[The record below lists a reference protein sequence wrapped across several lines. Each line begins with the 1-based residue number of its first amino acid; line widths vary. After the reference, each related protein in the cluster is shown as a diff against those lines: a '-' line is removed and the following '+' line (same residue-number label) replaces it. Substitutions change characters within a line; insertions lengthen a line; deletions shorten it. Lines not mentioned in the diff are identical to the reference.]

1 MWRGWGSAAPQRPR
15 PGDDPLDTVSRKWH
29 WSAAS
34 ASLTLAPVSAMAL
47 PELDTPRTVGPFLVE
62 RQREKLTVT
71 LQHQGSFTWYAL
83 AFFAFMASSVLVL
96 GLIATQSA
104 AQWGVSS
111 ATDFFAPKKN
121 HFGFL
126 WMFCTVGLLVGF
138 PLYLRHAYKAPITF
152 VFNARN
158 GTIFRNNDLVTRFR
172 RVEGV
177 RVQERKDAAG
187 RYLYALSLLHT
198 DGHEQA
204 IYEVYEE
211 RDALTL
217 ANEIATY
224 VKRPVTF
231 K

>member
-1 MWRGWGSAAPQRPR
+1 MAI
-15 PGDDPLDTVSRKWH
+15 
-29 WSAAS
+29 
-34 ASLTLAPVSAMAL
+34 MAL

-62 RQREKLTVT
+62 RQREQLTVT

-83 AFFAFMASSVLVL
+83 AFFAFMASSVLIL
-96 GLIATQSA
+96 GLISTQSA
-104 AQWGVSS
+104 AQWGVVS

-126 WMFCTVGLLVGF
+126 WMLCTIGLLVGF
-138 PLYLRHAYKAPITF
+138 PLYLRRAYKAPITF
-152 VFNARN
+152 LFNARN
-158 GTIFRNNDLVTRFR
+158 GTIFRNNELVTRFR
-172 RVEGV
+172 RVEAV
-177 RVQERKDAAG
+177 RVHERKDAAG

-198 DGHEQA
+198 DGHEQP

>member
-1 MWRGWGSAAPQRPR
+1 M
-15 PGDDPLDTVSRKWH
+15 LV
-29 WSAAS
+29 
-34 ASLTLAPVSAMAL
+34 L
-47 PELDTPRTVGPFLVE
+47 PTPATPRTIGPFLIE
-62 RQREKLTVT
+62 REREALTVT
-71 LQHQGSFTWYAL
+71 LQHQASFTWQAL
-83 AFFAFMASSVLVL
+83 AFFAFMASGVLVL

-104 AQWGVSS
+104 AQWGVVSPM
-111 ATDFFAPKKN
+111 DFFAPTKN

-126 WMFCTVGLLVGF
+126 WIFCTLSLLIGF
-138 PLYLRHAYKAPITF
+138 PLYLRRVYKPPITF

-158 GTIFRNNDLVTRFR
+158 GTIFRNNELITRFR
-172 RVEGV
+172 RVEGI
-177 RVQERKDAAG
+177 RVQERKDVDG

-198 DGHEQA
+198 DGHEQP

-231 K
+231 R

>member
-1 MWRGWGSAAPQRPR
+1 
-15 PGDDPLDTVSRKWH
+15 
-29 WSAAS
+29 
-34 ASLTLAPVSAMAL
+34 MAL
-47 PELDTPRTVGPFLVE
+47 PEPEPSRTVGSFLVE
-62 RQREKLTVT
+62 RQPETLTVT
-71 LQHQGSFTWYAL
+71 LQHQASFTWNAL
-83 AFFAFMASSVLVL
+83 GFFAFMASSVLIL
-96 GLIATQSA
+96 GLLATIKS

-111 ATDFFAPKKN
+111 AADFFAPKKN

-126 WMFCTVGLLVGF
+126 WLASTLGLLIGF
-138 PLYLRHAYKAPITF
+138 PLYLRHTYKPTITF
-152 VFNARN
+152 LFNARN
-158 GTIFRNNDLVTRFR
+158 GTIFRNNVLVTRFR
-172 RVEGV
+172 RVESI
-177 RVQERKDAAG
+177 RVHEHGDPAG

-198 DGHEQA
+198 DGHEEA